1 MTWSHSYLAL
11 CAVQAP
17 EINSN
22 NNKNNIPCA
31 SVFTIIHVIVL
42 IGKDGV
48 LTKFHLL
55 ISG

>member
-17 EINSN
+17 EINN
-22 NNKNNIPCA
+22 EKNNIPCA

-42 IGKDGV
+42 IGKDSV
-48 LTKFHLL
+48 LTKYHLL